1 MLYGNV
7 KIGEKTYK
15 MCSAASVNLTYY
27 NIFHEDFMS
36 QMNPEKPTEALTPF
50 IKMAFVM
57 AMRGEKSRAEV
68 DKLTVAD
75 YEAWLDEF
83 TMGDLVNA
91 MGDIQSLY
99 LGSSVGLVESK
110 KNSGEPTDR

>member
-7 KIGEKTYK
+7 KIGEKEYK

-36 QMNPEKPTEALTPF
+36 LMNPDKPTESITPF

-57 AMRGEKSRAEV
+57 AMRGEKTKAEV
-68 DKLTVAD
+68 DRMTIAD

-83 TMGDLVNA
+83 TMGDLINA
-91 MGDIQSLY
+91 MGDIQTLY
-99 LGSSVGLVESK
+99 LGSSVGTIQSK
-110 KNSGEPTDR
+110 KNSEERPDS

>member
-1 MLYGNV
+1 MLYGTV
-7 KIGEKTYK
+7 KIGEKEYR
-15 MCSAASVNLTYY
+15 MCSAASVNLAYF

-36 QMNPEKPTEALTPF
+36 LMNPEEPTKAITPF

-57 AMRGEKSRAEV
+57 VMKAEKSKDEINR
-68 DKLTVAD
+68 LTTAD

-91 MGDIQSLY
+91 MPDIQALY
-99 LGSSVGLVESK
+99 LGSSVGTIQSK
-110 KNSGEPTDR
+110 KNSEERPDS